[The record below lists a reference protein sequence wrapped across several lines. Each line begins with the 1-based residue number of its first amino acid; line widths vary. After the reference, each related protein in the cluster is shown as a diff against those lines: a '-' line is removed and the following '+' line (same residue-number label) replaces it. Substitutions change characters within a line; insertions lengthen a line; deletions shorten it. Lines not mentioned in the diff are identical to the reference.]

1 MNLIA
6 NLISVSKTANQKIE
20 ALSNCSFYRGRL
32 DMIAYWVLELKL
44 LLLRKKFRCPNVNFI
59 SFEIHV
65 CWYVVV
71 HKYQL
76 LTEVFPNKF
85 DDLIHDSCFQ
95 GYNISYILL

>member
-6 NLISVSKTANQKIE
+6 NLISVSKTAKHKNK
-20 ALSNCSFYRGRL
+20 ALSNCSFYF
-32 DMIAYWVLELKL
+32 LENNYHESA
-44 LLLRKKFRCPNVNFI
+44 FSCHNVNFI
-59 SFEIHV
+59 SFEI

-71 HKYQL
+71 HKYRL